1 MKRILVGLVCVL
13 VILPVGGAYSQNSY
27 VETDGLFDLVF
38 DVMTAP
44 MDLLGQL
51 CGLGAGAYP
60 EWCVPVVCVPDG
72 SRTRDQRS
80 VRSDFGASATTY
92 RTSRQG
98 VSYADCRPRTP
109 EPRYVSRRVSAPRD
123 CPDCP
128 PRQDQPQN
136 RPKLVAKLSP
146 DGGLKAKQPEPE
158 QIILKVENRQETR
171 SPREI
176 VIKVEQASR
185 PAEEPVVRVV
195 SARETGSP
203 REIVI
208 RVEQEQASRPAPEP
222 VVKVVTIP
230 EKKSSREI
238 IIRFEQEK
246 ADRPSPEPS
255 AKVETIPVPAPEP
268 VVKVETI
275 PIPAPEKEAIIRVE
289 TKEAPAVKTPK
300 ETPPEPAVDPEK
312 PKKKKK
318 VQGYRGCSPY
328 GGYYYWGP
336 GGIR

>member
-13 VILPVGGAYSQNSY
+13 VILPVGGAYGQNTY
-27 VETDGLFDLVF
+27 VETGGLCDLVF

-44 MDLLGQL
+44 MDLLGHL
-51 CGLGAGAYP
+51 CGQGAGAYP
-60 EWCVPVVCVPDG
+60 EGCVPVVCVPDG
-72 SRTRDQRS
+72 SRTSRS
-80 VRSDFGASATTY
+80 VRSGSGASATTY

-98 VSYADCRPRTP
+98 ISYVDCRPRTP

-128 PRQDQPQN
+128 PRQDPPQN

-176 VIKVEQASR
+176 VIRVEQASR

-195 SARETGSP
+195 SARETTSP

-208 RVEQEQASRPAPEP
+208 RVEQEQASRPEPEP

-230 EKKSSREI
+230 EKKSPREI
-238 IIRFEQEK
+238 IIRIEQEK
-246 ADRPSPEPS
+246 ADRPVPQPV
-255 AKVETIPVPAPEP
+255 AKVETKPVPAPEP
-268 VVKVETI
+268 EAKVETK
-275 PIPAPEKEAIIRVE
+275 PLPAPEKEAIIRVE
-289 TKEAPAVKTPK
+289 TKEAPAVMTPK
-300 ETPPEPAVDPEK
+300 EAPPEPAVEPEK

-318 VQGYRGCSPY
+318 VEGYRGCSPY